1 MKQSG
6 YKSAFH
12 IYGLFLI
19 LMMLILAA
27 GAGMAVYAVTVQKP
41 NGEIVRSDWPAEFTG
56 AFSKEIIFQEG
67 EPVITQKGFEM
78 LEDNG
83 LWLQILDSAGGAA
96 RGVFAGQAAQYAGQQ
111 WRQSCFFGCVRG

>member
-27 GAGMAVYAVTVQKP
+27 GAGMVVYAVTVQKP
-41 NGEIVRSDWPAEFTG
+41 NGEIVPER
-56 AFSKEIIFQEG
+56 
-67 EPVITQKGFEM
+67 
-78 LEDNG
+78 L
-83 LWLQILDSAGGAA
+83 A
-96 RGVFAGQAAQYAGQQ
+96 R
-111 WRQSCFFGCVRG
+111 

>member
-19 LMMLILAA
+19 LMMLIPAA
-27 GAGMAVYAVTVQKP
+27 GAGMVIYAVTVQKP

-56 AFSKEIIFQEG
+56 LFRRKLF
-67 EPVITQKGFEM
+67 FR
-78 LEDNG
+78 
-83 LWLQILDSAGGAA
+83 
-96 RGVFAGQAAQYAGQQ
+96 RGS
-111 WRQSCFFGCVRG
+111 R